1 VLCLTALPES
11 LGSLTGLQKLD
22 LHSFSRLTALPE
34 SMGSLTGLQKLNLSG
49 CPRLKA
55 LRVVKDL
62 RSSGVR
68 VSF

>member
-1 VLCLTALPES
+1 
-11 LGSLTGLQKLD
+11 
-22 LHSFSRLTALPE
+22 
-34 SMGSLTGLQKLNLSG
+34 LNLSG

-62 RSSGVR
+62 RSAGVR